1 MSDGASSADGA
12 VDRGK
17 TGGAE
22 EAEKGGRDK
31 RTLTLALA
39 ALGVVYGDIGT
50 SPMYAL
56 REAFYGIHH
65 IPDTALNVYGI
76 VSLIFWSLI
85 LLITIKYVLVV
96 MRADNKG
103 EGGTVAL
110 LALLN
115 PWRARAGSSSYV
127 LLLLGLFGSA
137 MLYAGC
143 TITPALTVMSAVEGL
158 SVATSALTPYV
169 VPVTLGILVGLF
181 VIQKHGTEQIGKLF
195 GPVLGAWFLFI
206 AVLGIIGITHEPR
219 ILLAVN
225 PWYAFEFFAHNGFA
239 GFLVLSAVFLCMT
252 GGEAMYADMGHFGL
266 KPVRLVWF
274 WVVLPAVVLN
284 YFGQGALMLAR
295 PTTTGQPFFD
305 LASGWAL
312 YPLVGFAT
320 VAAVIASQAV
330 ISGTFSMTRQFVQL
344 GQLPLFRVI
353 QTSPDER
360 GQIYMPGVNWL
371 LMLVTLALVV
381 GFGGSSALAGAYGIS
396 VATTMWVTTILIFF
410 VALRRLGGVNW
421 SLYWVVPVMLVLF
434 IADTAF
440 FGANLFE
447 LATGGWFPVVVA
459 MLIFVVM
466 TTWARGR
473 MLLRQQLSF
482 EAQSLEMLKK
492 RLEQDP
498 PYRIPGTAVFLTG
511 EDTAPAYLMRHLD
524 RHHVLQER
532 VLLVTVEISDVP
544 RVPTADRMTLIGV
557 CRTIDRIVVRYGF
570 MQQPNLPVA
579 LRLADR
585 LGLGI
590 DPGNITYY
598 TGRETLVPDAE
609 IPGMALW
616 RDRLFSF
623 LSRNARTVTS
633 YYGLPPEDVVELGSQ
648 IRI

>member
-1 MSDGASSADGA
+1 MNAGAGAGEVPSEDGKGNGTDES
-12 VDRGK
+12 
-17 TGGAE
+17 
-22 EAEKGGRDK
+22 EKGGRDR
-31 RTLTLALA
+31 RTLTLAMA

-56 REAFYGIHH
+56 REAFYGIHR
-65 IPDTALNVYGI
+65 IPDTALNIYGI
-76 VSLIFWSLI
+76 VSLILWSLI

-115 PWRARAGSSSYV
+115 PWRASAGSPAHI

-158 SVATSALTPYV
+158 SVATSAFTPYV
-169 VPVTLGILVGLF
+169 IPATLGILVGLF
-181 VIQKHGTEQIGKLF
+181 MIQKRGTEQIGRFF
-195 GPVLGAWFLFI
+195 GPVLAAWFVFI
-206 AVLGIIGITHEPR
+206 AVLGIIGIVREPR

-225 PWYAFEFFAHNGFA
+225 PWYAFEFFVHNGFA

-266 KPVRLVWF
+266 RPVRLVWF

-284 YFGQGALMLAR
+284 YFGQGALMLVR

-305 LASGWAL
+305 LAGSWTL

-320 VAAVIASQAV
+320 IAAVIASQAV

-360 GQIYMPGVNWL
+360 GQIYMPGVNWM
-371 LMLVTLALVV
+371 LMLVTLALVIL
-381 GFGGSSALAGAYGIS
+381 FGGSSALAGAYGIS

-410 VALRRLGGVNW
+410 VALRNANGGNW
-421 SLYWVVPVMLVLF
+421 SPYWVVPAMIVFFM
-434 IADTAF
+434 ADTAF

-447 LATGGWFPVVVA
+447 IATGGWFPVMVA
-459 MLIFVVM
+459 VLIFTVM

-473 MLLRQQLSF
+473 MLLRQQLSY
-482 EAQSLEMLKK
+482 EAQSLEMLSK
-492 RLEQDP
+492 RIEQDP

-532 VLLVTVEISDVP
+532 VLLVTVEICDVP
-544 RVPTADRMTLIGV
+544 RVPTMDRMTLIGV
-557 CRTIDRIVVRYGF
+557 CKTIDRVVVRYGF

-579 LRLADR
+579 LRLADK

-598 TGRETLVPDAE
+598 AGRETLVPDAE

-623 LSRNARTVTS
+623 LARNARPVTS